1 MGTAAGTTEFC
12 DASEGPMSRVALLRK
27 ASGWSRLELATRAGV
42 TESTIIRAERT
53 DPPALQTRNV
63 EKIAHA
69 LGVSVAELLTVPDSD
84 PRETLGANGRD
95 PDVLFIHDL
104 ADALRTTVR
113 RIRGLLKTEPWKLPE
128 RLPAL
133 DKRDRWARAAVD
145 KWLES
150 RDQDRKRRTSAAA
163 FAGSR

>member
-1 MGTAAGTTEFC
+1 
-12 DASEGPMSRVALLRK
+12 MSRVALLRK
-27 ASGWSRLELATRAGV
+27 AFGWSRLELATRSGV

-53 DPPALQTRNV
+53 DPPAIQTRNL
-63 EKIAHA
+63 EKIARG
-69 LGVSVAELLTVPDSD
+69 LSVSVAELLAAD
-84 PRETLGANGRD
+84 PGDEVLPARAADLHD

-104 ADALRTTVR
+104 ADELRTTVR
-113 RIRGLLKTEPWKLPE
+113 RLRSVLKAEPWKLPE

-150 RDQDRKRRTSAAA
+150 RDQDRKRRTSAALVGA
-163 FAGSR
+163 R

>member
-1 MGTAAGTTEFC
+1 
-12 DASEGPMSRVALLRK
+12 MSRVALLRK
-27 ASGWSRLELATRAGV
+27 ASGWSRLELATRSGV

-53 DPPALQTRNV
+53 DPPAIQTRNL
-63 EKIAHA
+63 EKIARA
-69 LGVSVAELLTVPDSD
+69 LSVSVAELLAPPDPD
-84 PRETLGANGRD
+84 EDALPARGADLHD

-104 ADALRTTVR
+104 ADELRTTVR
-113 RIRGLLKTEPWKLPE
+113 RLRSVLKTEPWKLPE

-163 FAGSR
+163 LVGAR